1 VSEGPVAGWRQLPEA
16 DKFNGFSFEDKTTMK
31 WHVLD
36 AVFKRN
42 FVAYF
47 SNPTGYVFICVFVL
61 LGSLAA
67 FWPPEFFN
75 ANLANL
81 DQLNRYLPTILL
93 VFVPAIT
100 MSVWADER
108 RQGTDELLL
117 TLPASDWEVVFGKY
131 LATVGIFTVALLF
144 SCVCNLVILLSWGSP
159 DAGLFFANYLGYW
172 FTGLAMLAVGMVA
185 SFLTSNLTVGFIL
198 GVLFNAPLALA
209 DQASVVMAPG
219 PAAWVRSWSLA
230 EHFSDFGRGIVSLSS
245 IAYFLGISA
254 VCLYLAMV
262 LIGRRHWAGRRDEA
276 GRGLQYL
283 ARTAGLAAGAVGLA
297 LVCRSLDVRADL
309 SAEQISTLA
318 PDTRRLLGAL
328 ETNRPVSIKAYV
340 SPTVP
345 EDYTQTRL
353 NLLNTL
359 RQVERLGRGKV
370 SVEVIPAE
378 PKTEAAALAA
388 QQFGIEPVTVLSRV
402 RGAYREEEIFLG
414 CAFTSGLEKVVVPFF
429 DKGTPVEYEVIR
441 SVCTAAQQTQRK
453 RLGLLTTD
461 AELFGGF
468 DMMSGQ
474 SRPRQPLVEELEK
487 QYEVVQV
494 DASAPIT
501 ESFDVLLAVQPSS
514 LGPEQMINFVAAVKG
529 GQPVAIFEDPLPVL
543 MQGVPGTSQ
552 PRRGAGGPMAM
563 FGQQGQPKGDLNLLW
578 EVLGTR
584 LESVG
589 GRPAM
594 GQMGSSPSIVYQ
606 DYNPHLKLELPAE
619 FVFIDANLEGAEPG
633 FNQSVPATAGLQEVL
648 FPFPGGLDKVEG
660 ANVTWTP
667 LVRTVANRSGTIEVD
682 EVERLLGRGDMRQL
696 QIFEKRAEKSLV
708 LAVLVEGA
716 AVRAAESATD
726 ESEESS
732 VAGGRPVR
740 AVVVADID
748 LLDGRIFGL
757 RARPDEVFGLD
768 FDNVEF
774 ALNVLDS
781 LAGDDRF
788 VEIRKRK
795 PKHRTLERI
804 EDAVAESRAEA
815 ESKRASFI
823 AQFDE
828 AEQTANEGM
837 KKDVGVFEEKIKKME
852 EQGGGDPQAA
862 MQAIQQL
869 ASSQRLAQR
878 KLETKIEQLRRKRD
892 ADVETVERQLDATIR
907 REQDRQKWLA
917 VLLPPIPPLV
927 VAFFVF
933 FRRRAQE
940 REGVASSRLR

>member
-1 VSEGPVAGWRQLPEA
+1 
-16 DKFNGFSFEDKTTMK
+16 MK

-75 ANLANL
+75 SNLANL
-81 DQLNRYLPTILL
+81 DQLNRYLPFILL

-117 TLPASDWEVVFGKY
+117 TIPASDLEVVVGKY
-131 LATVGIFTVALLF
+131 LAAVGIFTVALMF
-144 SCVCNLVILLSWGSP
+144 SCICNLVILLAWGTP
-159 DAGLFFANYLGYW
+159 DAGLFLTNYLGYW

-209 DQASVVMAPG
+209 DRAGLVMG
-219 PAAWVRSWSLA
+219 PRAAGWVKSWSLA
-230 EHFSDFGRGIVSLSS
+230 EHFADFGRGVVSLSS
-245 IAYFLGISA
+245 IAYFLGVVA

-262 LIGRRHWAGRRDEA
+262 LIGRRHWAGRRDGA
-276 GRGLQYL
+276 GLGVHYL
-283 ARTAGLAAGAVGLA
+283 ARTLGLAAAVVGLA
-297 LVCRSLDVRADL
+297 MVFRTLDVRADL
-309 SAEQISTLA
+309 SEEGISSLA
-318 PDTRRLLGAL
+318 PDTRRLLRTLGSDRAID
-328 ETNRPVSIKAYV
+328 IKAYV

-345 EDYTQTRL
+345 EDYAQTRL

-359 RQVERLGRGKV
+359 RQLERLGRGQV
-370 SVEVIPAE
+370 RVEVIPTE
-378 PKTEAAALAA
+378 PKTEEAALAA
-388 QQFGIEPVTVLSRV
+388 QQFGIEPLSVLARV

-414 CAFTSGLEKVVVPFF
+414 CAVTSGLEKVVVPFF
-429 DKGTPVEYEVIR
+429 DKGTPVEYELIR
-441 SVCTAAQQTQRK
+441 SICTVAQQQRK
-453 RLGLLTTD
+453 RLGLVTTD
-461 AELFGGF
+461 AELFGSF

-474 SRPRQPLVEELEK
+474 RRPRQPLVDELEK
-487 QYEVVQV
+487 QYEVIQV
-494 DASAPIT
+494 DAGAPI
-501 ESFDVLLAVQPSS
+501 EERFDVLLAVQPSS
-514 LGPEQMINFVAAVKG
+514 LGPEQMVNFVAAVKA
-529 GQPVAIFEDPLPVL
+529 GQPTVIFEDPLPVL

-552 PRRGAGGPMAM
+552 PRRSPMGPMAM
-563 FGQQGQPKGDLNLLW
+563 FGGPQGQPKGDLNLLW
-578 EVLGTR
+578 EALGTR
-584 LESVG
+584 LAAPA

-594 GQMGSSPSIVYQ
+594 GQLGSSPFVVYQ
-606 DYNPHLKLELPAE
+606 DYNPHPKLTLPSE
-619 FVFIDANLEGAEPG
+619 FVFIDANLPDQKAG
-633 FNQSVPATAGLQEVL
+633 FDQSVAATAGLREVL
-648 FPFPGGLDKVEG
+648 FPFPGAVQKIDG
-660 ANVTWTP
+660 ADVTWRP
-667 LVRTVANRSGTIEVD
+667 LVRTVADRTGTVAVE

-696 QIFEKRAEKSLV
+696 PIFEKKADESLV
-708 LAVLVEGA
+708 LAVLVEGPKPPA
-716 AVRAAESATD
+716 AAD
-726 ESEESS
+726 EGQPP
-732 VAGGRPVR
+732 AGPVR

-757 RARPDEVFGLD
+757 RSRPDEVFGLD

-774 ALNVLDS
+774 ALNLLDM

-788 VEIRKRK
+788 IEIRKRK
-795 PKHRTLERI
+795 PRHRTLERI
-804 EDAVAESRAEA
+804 EDAVASARQEADRQRAAFIADFERAESEA
-815 ESKRASFI
+815 SDAMQKEVGAFEKRI
-823 AQFDE
+823 QEMEAQGN
-828 AEQTANEGM
+828 A
-837 KKDVGVFEEKIKKME
+837 
-852 EQGGGDPQAA
+852 DPQAA

-878 KLETKIEQLRRKRD
+878 KLDTKIEQLRRKRD
-892 ADVETVERQLDATIR
+892 AEVDAVERKLQAQVR

-940 REGVASSRLR
+940 REGVATSRLR